1 MRLVNLSLLSTIG
14 VVAAL
19 AACGPDARSGSDGGG
34 SGSDGGGPQCVDG
47 MHQCL
52 GSTYQV
58 CAGQQWTTQQ
68 DCSAACDAVLGCVA
82 CAPTTS
88 VCQDGNVH
96 SCTATGEIGPETM
109 ACTGS
114 NICQNG
120 NCVDACVA
128 AATSRSYTG
137 CEYWAVDLDN
147 AEEIQD
153 PPPCTGNNQGV
164 AKAMPKVC
172 MAPNGMTSAG
182 GCDPP
187 NDTCPANYTCQA
199 ATVCVLDAQHAPF
212 AIVVSNPQSRSVDVT
227 VTAANGTTTFMAT
240 VPAGQVQALLPQAA
254 PQSIADQSI
263 EGSGTQKKAYKVT
276 STLPIIAYQFNPLDN
291 SNVFSN
297 DASLLIPRTAF
308 DVEYYVMSKPSID
321 RRTGIPVAQSSNPYL
336 GYLAVVAWS
345 DGTVIEVTPKV
356 ATLAG
361 PGQPAIAAGVATTFT
376 LNAFD
381 VLSLQAAGTGD
392 LTGSKI
398 RASGVNQI
406 PFGVFGG
413 HEAINFGETTAPPGL
428 LIPQGPCCADHLEDM
443 MFPTSTWGKTFAITR
458 SQVRIPNYA
467 DPDVIRI
474 MAQKAGTTVTIT
486 PAPTGSCSTLGPG
499 AFCEVKISADTVIT
513 ANEPILVGHYL
524 QADIWQ
530 DFIGATV
537 GEGDPSMAIAVPT
550 EQFRNDYTILVPSQY
565 AKNFLSIAANATGAV
580 TVDGTA
586 VTLAANGTYRAAR
599 VPVTA
604 GQHKIVCPGGC
615 GVEVYGYSDAVS
627 YMFAGGLDLKQI
639 VIQ

>member
-1 MRLVNLSLLSTIG
+1 MLVSFSVL
-14 VVAAL
+14 AL

-34 SGSDGGGPQCVDG
+34 SGSDGGGPACVDG

-58 CAGQQWTTQQ
+58 CSGGQWSTQQ
-68 DCSAACDAVLGCVA
+68 ECTAACDLSLGCVE
-82 CAPTTS
+82 CIPDS
-88 VCQDGNVH
+88 NVCQDGNVH
-96 SCTATGEIGPETM
+96 SCTAAGEIGPETE

-120 NCVDACVA
+120 VCTDACA
-128 AATSRSYTG
+128 AAAMSRSYTG

-164 AKAMPKVC
+164 AQSRTNVC
-172 MAPNGMTSAG
+172 MAADNMTSVG

-187 NDTCPANYTCQA
+187 NNTCPAGYTCTQ
-199 ATVCVLDAQHAPF
+199 TPTTLCVLDAQHAPF
-212 AIVVSNPQSRSVDVT
+212 AIVVSNPQSRAVDVT
-227 VTAANGTTTFMAT
+227 VTAGDGTTFTAS
-240 VPAGQVQALLPQAA
+240 VPAGQVQAMLPQAA
-254 PQSIADQSI
+254 PQSIPDQSVD
-263 EGSGTQKKAYKVT
+263 GSGTQKKAYKVT

-308 DVEYYVMSKPSID
+308 DVEYYVMTKPSID
-321 RRTGIPVAQSSNPYL
+321 RRTGVPAASSSNPYL
-336 GYLAVVAWS
+336 GYLSVVAWQ
-345 DGTVIEVTPKV
+345 DGTMVEVTPKV
-356 ATLAG
+356 ATLPG
-361 PGQPAIAAGVATTFT
+361 PSHAAIAANTPTMFT
-376 LNAFD
+376 LNAHD
-381 VLSLQAAGTGD
+381 VLTLQASGTGD
-392 LTGSKI
+392 LTGSRI
-398 RASGVNQI
+398 RAVGATPTPI
-406 PFGVFGG
+406 GVFGG
-413 HEAINFGETTAPPGL
+413 HEAINFGETTAPTGL
-428 LIPQGPCCADHLEDM
+428 LLPRGPCCADHLEDM

-458 SQVRIPNYA
+458 SQVRITGYA
-467 DPDVIRI
+467 DPDVIRV
-474 MAQKAGTTVTIT
+474 MAQKPNTTVTIT
-486 PAPTGSCSTLGPG
+486 PAPMGSCSTLGPG
-499 AFCEVKISADTVIT
+499 AFCEVKITADTVIS

-530 DFIGATV
+530 DFVGATV

-550 EQFRNDYTILVPSQY
+550 EQFRNDYTVLVPSQY
-565 AKNFLSIAANATGAV
+565 AKNFLSIAANPTGAV

-586 VTLAANGTYRAAR
+586 VTLSANGMYRAAR

-604 GQHKIVCPGGC
+604 GQHKIACPGGC